1 MYSHINNK
9 DRILIVFLLRKNYS
23 YRKIANEI
31 GVNVSTISREIERN
45 WNIEKNNY
53 SVIFAKTKSRE
64 RRLNSK
70 KEFRVIENDKILKRK
85 VLKYLRKYY
94 SPEQISGILK
104 KEENILIS
112 HKAIYAFIKRS
123 YPKGRF
129 YLRHPK
135 RRRNYGTK
143 RFKKALKESTL
154 KRINTRGSIIEQ
166 RKRLGDFEGDTVIL
180 GGRRQRLYTLVDR
193 KSGYLI
199 VRKLVPDNLNGL
211 SDLVLSETLKVKNKI
226 KTITFDNGSEF
237 AQHKNIEQ
245 KSNIKVYFAYPYH
258 SWERGTNENTNGLI
272 RQFFPKK
279 KQGATISVSDI
290 SRVQSLINHRP
301 RKRLNWL
308 TPYQVF
314 VEKLEP

>member
-1 MYSHINNK
+1 M
-9 DRILIVFLLRKNYS
+9 
-23 YRKIANEI
+23 
-31 GVNVSTISREIERN
+31 
-45 WNIEKNNY
+45 
-53 SVIFAKTKSRE
+53 
-64 RRLNSK
+64 
-70 KEFRVIENDKILKRK
+70 
-85 VLKYLRKYY
+85 
-94 SPEQISGILK
+94 
-104 KEENILIS
+104 
-112 HKAIYAFIKRS
+112 
-123 YPKGRF
+123 
-129 YLRHPK
+129 
-135 RRRNYGTK
+135 
-143 RFKKALKESTL
+143 
-154 KRINTRGSIIEQ
+154 
-166 RKRLGDFEGDTVIL
+166 GDFEGDTVIL

-314 VEKLEP
+314 VEKMDP